1 MKYKTWIKQLT
12 MAFLSI
18 VLLTACV
25 AQNNNTQ
32 TPSQQNSGLS
42 KTQTGALIG
51 GILGAVIGGTT
62 KGDNKAKRV
71 IIGGAIGA
79 AIGGGVGYT
88 MEQQAKDVAD
98 ELNTDVNNN
107 PNALA
112 NPDNDLIVSNTQN
125 YVKIMIRDSMIFE
138 TNSSTPT
145 ASASVK
151 IDKIS
156 NVLKKYPQT
165 LVQVVGFTDS
175 RGSYEYNQKLSE
187 QRASNVGNKIY
198 NSGIQNKIF
207 SKGCSYNKPIVVNS
221 SKENMAINRR
231 VEIYLYPKEESII
244 DPCTK

>member
-1 MKYKTWIKQLT
+1 MKKISIIKQFLT
-12 MAFLSI
+12 LVLVSIFLS
-18 VLLTACV
+18 AC
-25 AQNNNTQ
+25 AASNNNTQ
-32 TPSQQNSGLS
+32 NSQQDTSMT
-42 KTQTGALIG
+42 KTQKGALIG

-71 IIGGAIGA
+71 IIGGALGA
-79 AIGGGVGYT
+79 AIGGGIGYT

-125 YVKIMIRDSMIFE
+125 YVKIMIRDSMVFE
-138 TNSSTPT
+138 TNSSIPT
-145 ASASVK
+145 AQAAIK

-175 RGSYEYNQKLSE
+175 RGSYQYNQVLSE
-187 QRASNVGNKIY
+187 QRATNVGNRIY
-198 NSGIQNKIF
+198 NSGIQNKVF
-207 SKGCSYNKPIVVNS
+207 SKGCSYNKPIVVNN
-221 SKENMAINRR
+221 SKENMALNRR
-231 VEIYLYPKEESII
+231 VEIYLYPNQESIL